1 MSSTEDRKTMGI
13 VEAGRRY
20 FDLGRD
26 ASYRAAK
33 AGDIP
38 CVRVGGRLFASIPA
52 IEQLLKEA
60 GKTSKEHAGRD

>member
-1 MSSTEDRKTMGI
+1 MGKTERPTMDV

-33 AGDIP
+33 TGDIP

-52 IEQLLKEA
+52 IEKMLLEA
-60 GKTSKEHAGRD
+60 GKPRAEDAVV

>member
-1 MSSTEDRKTMGI
+1 MRKSAAERPTTSI

-33 AGDIP
+33 AGQIP
-38 CVRVGGRLFASIPA
+38 CVRIGGRLFASVPA
-52 IEQLLKEA
+52 IERMLLEA
-60 GKTSKEHAGRD
+60 GKPRKEQDA

>member
-1 MSSTEDRKTMGI
+1 MSTDTEDRPTMGI

-20 FDLGRD
+20 FGLGRD

-38 CVRVGGRLFASIPA
+38 CVKIGGRLFASIPA
-52 IEQLLKEA
+52 IEVMLRQA
-60 GKTSKEHAGRD
+60 GKDRTEAS